1 MNIKQFKP
9 EETIKLPSSM
19 LILGKSGSG
28 KTLQLHDIIYK
39 LRKQISSIYL
49 FSLTAKINREEYYY
63 VPDDNIFDFLDLTAI
78 SKITE
83 HQKSLPVKK
92 EKLPHV
98 VIILDD
104 IISDPNIKSGKIR
117 DLYTLYRH
125 YNITTIFLSQTYVQ
139 TGGLGT
145 VIRDNTRLCISFFQH
160 NEKKRISFVGEYLS
174 ICSAKEGEIL
184 YKDITSE
191 AFCSVVINC
200 INTSART
207 YDDDYVYKYKLDL
220 SKKLPKFYIGNRND
234 KQSFIVSSNFKSQ
247 EERIAHLLL

>member
-1 MNIKQFKP
+1 MDIKQFNP
-9 EETIKLPSSM
+9 SETIKLPSSM
-19 LILGKSGSG
+19 LILGKTGSG

-49 FSLTAKINREEYYY
+49 FSKTAKINREEYYY
-63 VPDDNIFDFLDLTAI
+63 VPDNNVFGFLDLEVIT
-78 SKITE
+78 KITE

-98 VIILDD
+98 IIILDD
-104 IISDPNIKSGKIR
+104 IISDPNIKSPLIR
-117 DLYTLYRH
+117 DLYTMYRH

-145 VIRDNTRLCISFFQH
+145 IIRDNTRLCISFFQH

-174 ICSAKEGEIL
+174 ICSAKEGEAL

-191 AFCSVVINC
+191 PFCSVVINC
-200 INTSART
+200 INTSARR
-207 YDDDYVYKYKLDL
+207 YDDNYVFKYKLNLD
-220 SKKLPKFYIGNRND
+220 KKIPKFYIGNKND
-234 KQSFIVSSNFKSQ
+234 KQNFKNFNFKSQ